1 MRASATGVT
10 STPSKRS
17 SKLSRLT
24 ISPPDV
30 WSGTPTKLSR
40 GSLGT
45 PTGNITYLDVTW
57 DENTQRI
64 KATKRPRTEE
74 ESPIVRKHST
84 IIGVSA
90 AKEETFLSLMN
101 KLSKSIKTLKKE
113 VESNRNTKVEIKEVT
128 QHIASIMSQLST
140 DNIRSVLDNN
150 RRGEEMIREP
160 NQEERSRAKKSVKD
174 CGTQYEIKDT
184 DLEVISRKEKI
195 LNVRV
200 AVFFAGQCILINNLP
215 CSQ

>member
-1 MRASATGVT
+1 M
-10 STPSKRS
+10 
-17 SKLSRLT
+17 
-24 ISPPDV
+24 
-30 WSGTPTKLSR
+30 
-40 GSLGT
+40 
-45 PTGNITYLDVTW
+45 
-57 DENTQRI
+57 
-64 KATKRPRTEE
+64 
-74 ESPIVRKHST
+74 RKHST

-113 VESNRNTKVEIKEVT
+113 VT

-140 DNIRSVLDNN
+140 DDIRSVLDNN

-200 AVFFAGQCILINNLP
+200 AVFFCR
-215 CSQ
+215 SVYFD